1 AQQSRAAG
9 RNGGQQRKNPNGQ
22 QPSQQGQQGQQ
33 GQSQQGQAQQQ
44 SASGQ
49 QGGQGQEGQQGGQG
63 QGQQQGGQQA
73 GGGGNPNGGGQ
84 MNGPRQGGSFANGGG
99 YGNVWNG
106 GGNVDNPGPNRD
118 LNNQDIRTPQQA
130 EALYNQIERQLGQL
144 RPDVQGDPQLTRQY
158 QDLVNRTQALD
169 PSKWG
174 GQDSELAQRIASQTM
189 NQLDELE
196 LLLRKKAEGV
206 DGSVRSPSPST
217 VAPGYGNAW

>member
-1 AQQSRAAG
+1 
-9 RNGGQQRKNPNGQ
+9 
-22 QPSQQGQQGQQ
+22 
-33 GQSQQGQAQQQ
+33 
-44 SASGQ
+44 
-49 QGGQGQEGQQGGQG
+49 
-63 QGQQQGGQQA
+63 
-73 GGGGNPNGGGQ
+73 

-99 YGNVWNG
+99 NGNVFNG
-106 GGNVDNPGPNRD
+106 GGSVDNPGPNRD

-130 EALYNQIERQLGQL
+130 EAVYNQIERQLSQL

-196 LLLRKKAEGV
+196 LLLRKKAEGS

-217 VAPGYGNAW
+217 VAPGYGNAWGEYTKKLSKE